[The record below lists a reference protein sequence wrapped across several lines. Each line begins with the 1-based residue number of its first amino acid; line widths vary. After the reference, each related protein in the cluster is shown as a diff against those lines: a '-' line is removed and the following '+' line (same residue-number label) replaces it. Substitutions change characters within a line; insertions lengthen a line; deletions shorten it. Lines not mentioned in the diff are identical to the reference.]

1 MERVDPVTLAVL
13 VNNLQWIA
21 DEMNM
26 YLVKSAFSTNI
37 KIRRDCSCAL
47 YTKNGDMLAQGEFVP
62 VQLGVMSQTLKE
74 ILKEYPIGT
83 LREGE
88 AIIHNDPFRMG
99 SHLWEIM
106 IFEPIFYEGDLI
118 AFAGSL
124 AHHVDIGGSPTMWN
138 ASTIFEEGLRIPPIR
153 IMKEGEIQ
161 EDILKMITTN
171 VRTPYEVRG
180 DIAAQTAANYRGKQ
194 RIIELAKKYGIN
206 TLLKY
211 FEAILDYSERGM
223 RKAIESIP
231 DGEAT
236 FEDYVE
242 HDGIEETLIKI
253 KVKVIVKG
261 TDIYIDF
268 RGSGKPGKGGVN
280 SPWSL
285 THSAAYCAIKS
296 VIAPKVPTNQGAYRA
311 IHLLKPEEDTIV
323 NAKFPSAVGHCTC
336 SPAQRIVDVIIG
348 ALSKIVPEKVC
359 ACDGHW
365 PIATFIGIDPRT
377 GRYSSYVETYACGR
391 GAKHNDDGADA
402 HQTHMTNTAN
412 APIEIIE
419 LEHPLRVD
427 KYALIPDSGGA
438 GKYRGGLGITR
449 ELTCLVPMTVGA
461 MPMRPS
467 IKPYGLFGG
476 EGGATDLN
484 EVIFSDGSKAV
495 AISQNVEA
503 GDRVVIRTSGGG
515 GWGDPLE
522 RDIEKV
528 EWDVLNGYI
537 SLESARKKYGCVID
551 PKTYKVDRERTKEFR
566 EKLKRS
572 KTRRLK
578 SQSS

>member
-1 MERVDPVTLAVL
+1 MKRIDPVTLAVL
-13 VNNLQWIA
+13 VNNLQWAA

-37 KIRRDCSCAL
+37 KVRKDCSCAL

-62 VQLGVMSQTLKE
+62 VQLGVMSQTLRE
-74 ILKEYPIGT
+74 ILKEYSIET
-83 LREGE
+83 LKEGE
-88 AIIHNDPFRMG
+88 VIIHNDPFTMG

-106 IFEPIFYEGDLI
+106 IFEPIFYEGNLI
-118 AFAGSL
+118 AFAGSI
-124 AHHVDIGGSPTMWN
+124 AHHVDIGGSPTMWS
-138 ASTIFEEGLRIPPIR
+138 APTIFEEGLRIPPIKF
-153 IMKEGEIQ
+153 MKEGEIQ
-161 EDILKMITTN
+161 KDLLKIIAAN

-194 RIIELAKKYGIN
+194 RIRELAKKHSVN

-211 FEAILDYSERGM
+211 FEAILDYSEKIM
-223 RKAIESIP
+223 RKSIEDIP
-231 DGEAT
+231 NGEAT
-236 FEDYVE
+236 FEDYIE
-242 HDGIEETLIKI
+242 HDGIEEKLIKI
-253 KVKVIVKG
+253 KVKIVIKER
-261 TDIYIDF
+261 DIYLDF
-268 RGSGKPGKGGVN
+268 KGSGKPGKGGVN
-280 SPWSL
+280 SLWSL
-285 THSAAYCAIKS
+285 THSAAYYAIKS

-311 IHLLKPEEDTIV
+311 IHLLRPDEENIV
-323 NAKFPSAVGHCTC
+323 DAQFPHAVGHCTC

-365 PIATFIGIDPRT
+365 PIATFIGIDKRT

-419 LEHPLRVD
+419 LEHPIRVD
-427 KYALIPDSGGA
+427 QYALVPDSGGA
-438 GKYRGGLGITR
+438 GKHRGGVGITR
-449 ELTCLVPMTVGA
+449 KLTCLVPMTIGA
-461 MPMRPS
+461 MPMRPN

-484 EVIFSDGSKAV
+484 EVISSDGSKMT
-495 AISQNVEA
+495 AISKNVGA
-503 GDRVVIRTSGGG
+503 GDRVTIRTSGGG
-515 GWGDPLE
+515 GWGNPLE

-537 SLESARKKYGCVID
+537 SLESAREKYGCVIN
-551 PKTYKVDRERTKEFR
+551 PKTYKTDKEKTKELR
-566 EKLKRS
+566 EKLK
-572 KTRRLK
+572 K
-578 SQSS
+578 QNA